1 MKTKLASWQEEW
13 GYHLLLLV
21 VVFLMLWPIVFM
33 LSTSLKDL
41 NQVFESTL
49 NPLPFPPTF
58 DNYTNVLEN
67 FPLLTY
73 IWNTFFIAIV
83 VTMSKALTS
92 VLAAFGFVY
101 YDFKYKETIFNG
113 MLLTFFIPIT
123 VLIMPNYL
131 LMAKL
136 GLLDTPYGV
145 MLPSLVDGMGVFLMR
160 QTMRG
165 IPKPLLEA
173 AILDGAT
180 PWQILRKVVL
190 PLIKPSVLA
199 ISILFF
205 INSWNEYF
213 WPLLILQDKHNLT
226 LPLALQMFISA
237 EGGSEW
243 GVAMAVA
250 TLTSLPPLV
259 LYGFCQKF
267 IINTFR
273 QAGVKG

>member
-1 MKTKLASWQEEW
+1 MKTNLASWRDEW
-13 GYHLLLLV
+13 GYHLLLLIA
-21 VVFLMLWPIVFM
+21 VFLMLWPIVFM

-73 IWNTFFIAIV
+73 IWNTFYIAII
-83 VTMSKALTS
+83 VTLSKALTS

-180 PWQILRKVVL
+180 PWQILRKKEL
-190 PLIKPSVLA
+190 PKIKPSVLA

-213 WPLLILQDKHNLT
+213 WPLLILQDKSNLT

-267 IINTFR
+267 IINTFM

>member
-1 MKTKLASWQEEW
+1 MKTNLASWRDEW
-13 GYHLLLLV
+13 GYHLLLLIA
-21 VVFLMLWPIVFM
+21 VFLMLWPIVFM

-73 IWNTFFIAIV
+73 IWNTFYIAII
-83 VTMSKALTS
+83 VTLSKALTS

-190 PLIKPSVLA
+190 PLLKPSVLA

-213 WPLLILQDKHNLT
+213 WPLLILQDKSNLT

-243 GVAMAVA
+243 GVVMAVA

-267 IINTFR
+267 IINTFM

>member
-1 MKTKLASWQEEW
+1 MKTNLASWRDEW
-13 GYHLLLLV
+13 GYHLLLLIA
-21 VVFLMLWPIVFM
+21 VFLMLWPIVFM

-73 IWNTFFIAIV
+73 IWNTFYIAII
-83 VTMSKALTS
+83 VTLIKALTS

-213 WPLLILQDKHNLT
+213 WPLLILQDKSNLT

-267 IINTFR
+267 IINTFM